1 MNLFRSL
8 VDPSGKD
15 STSSFTYIDVKI
27 EAILPRVGYWGSV
40 LNYCSLLGVAL
51 QINFESQGD
60 YHNQR
65 DRPKSLSLQVTRATV
80 TNVRSLEQSSRA
92 DLGNNLYNLKCH

>member
-1 MNLFRSL
+1 MAKTPVLL
-8 VDPSGKD
+8 I
-15 STSSFTYIDVKI
+15 STLKLKQSYRGWVIVM
-27 EAILPRVGYWGSV
+27 LG
-40 LNYCSLLGVAL
+40 YCSLLRVAL

-92 DLGNNLYNLKCH
+92 DLGRKLKYLKYLLNKGSLFFQQSV